1 MKNFFP
7 LIIILIVSS
16 TICSSTEEKTKQ
28 NENSSILSSLI
39 TGATNFY
46 SNYMISTVK
55 YVTFPLGYKGCQIA
69 PEIQIVSEVLKN
81 SGIGKEASAKILEKV
96 IENSSTEAIKEVAEK
111 KAKELVYEWG
121 TKSSF
126 SFFKMVPV
134 ISSGYSLYNAYKK
147 YKNDDKFGATL
158 YVAEAAVNWIPGLS
172 YLSLIP
178 SAVNTIKEVS
188 EIKKDK

>member
-96 IENSSTEAIKEVAEK
+96 IENSSTEAIKEVAGK
-111 KAKELVYEWG
+111 KAEEVVYKWG
-121 TKSSF
+121 TKTSF
-126 SFFKMVPV
+126 HFLKLFLLFLRVIHFIMLILNSKMVIILV
-134 ISSGYSLYNAYKK
+134 VH
-147 YKNDDKFGATL
+147 FM
-158 YVAEAAVNWIPGLS
+158 
-172 YLSLIP
+172 
-178 SAVNTIKEVS
+178 
-188 EIKKDK
+188 